1 MTRGSRITFLAIA
14 VVIAIV
20 AIVVLADSSE
30 DDGGSAETAATAT
43 PTETAAPTEASP
55 GEETPTATPTPTPEP
70 TPPPPPLL
78 TAEQGHRARGHRRRD
93 GALPRA
99 LRRRTTTCTSTA
111 TTSSKDA
118 PAGETIT
125 MSFKATITGIFEIE
139 FEDAG
144 KEIGKLTVEQNR
156 RTVTP

>member
-1 MTRGSRITFLAIA
+1 MSRGSRITFLAIA

-30 DDGGSAETAATAT
+30 DDSGSETSA
-43 PTETAAPTEASP
+43 
-55 GEETPTATPTPTPEP
+55 TATPTPTEASPAEETPTPTPTETP

-78 TAEQGHRARGHRRRD
+78 TADKVTELEATEGETVRFRAR
-93 GALPRA
+93 
-99 LRRRTTTCTSTA
+99 SA
-111 TTSSKDA
+111 TDDEVHVHGYDLMQDA

-125 MSFKATITGIFEIE
+125 MSFKADITGIFEIE

-144 KEIGKLTVEQNR
+144 KEIGKLTVE
-156 RTVTP
+156 PG

>member
-1 MTRGSRITFLAIA
+1 MSRGSRITFLAIA

-30 DDGGSAETAATAT
+30 DDDGSQTAATAT

-55 GEETPTATPTPTPEP
+55 VEETPTPTPTPEP

-78 TAEQGHRARGHRRRD
+78 TADKVTELEATQGETVRFRAR
-93 GALPRA
+93 
-99 LRRRTTTCTSTA
+99 SA
-111 TTSSKDA
+111 TDDHVHVHGYDIMKDA

-139 FEDAG
+139 FEDAQ
-144 KEIGKLTVEQNR
+144 KEIGKLTVEQK
-156 RTVTP
+156 